1 MLKYIWKDYKADFK
15 GRLKYAYLHTHS
27 WIYFFVYLPLICS
40 WDIHSLGAAAAW
52 LLWFEAVMLAEMYP
66 NYMSKAM
73 YLCPLSRQ
81 QRREYLI
88 KGYLLKV
95 GICMASFWILFV
107 PLILLGKAEPLETLG
122 VFVFYVSFVVMVNVH
137 TKYEKNIPNKDAY
150 MGYYS
155 VWRLIGYVVNLMGIV
170 LFYSV
175 WDAQSS
181 ALCEYIGIGMGMI
194 TTVIC
199 SIIMVIRYLPR
210 IIERNVDYENCD
222 RGYFGIGDSYENHHS
237 NARNY
242 GNL

>member
-1 MLKYIWKDYKADFK
+1 M
-15 GRLKYAYLHTHS
+15 
-27 WIYFFVYLPLICS
+27 
-40 WDIHSLGAAAAW
+40 
-52 LLWFEAVMLAEMYP
+52 
-66 NYMSKAM
+66 
-73 YLCPLSRQ
+73 
-81 QRREYLI
+81 
-88 KGYLLKV
+88 
-95 GICMASFWILFV
+95 
-107 PLILLGKAEPLETLG
+107 
-122 VFVFYVSFVVMVNVH
+122 
-137 TKYEKNIPNKDAY
+137 
-150 MGYYS
+150 
-155 VWRLIGYVVNLMGIV
+155 MGIV

-181 ALCEYIGIGMGMI
+181 ALWEYIGIGMGMI